1 MRRIFSPVRAA
12 LFVAACAPFAA
23 GQAPVSSPDEARAV
37 AVQLAQAGNTPAAI
51 LLLQEELA
59 KHPADTA
66 TRLQLA
72 RQLALSKRYAEA
84 NENYSAV
91 LAREPQN
98 LAAQV
103 GLAKV
108 ASWQGDLDRG
118 LALYDDVL
126 TRSPHLYDAR
136 VGKGFTLAWM
146 GRHDEALAILRAA
159 AKVHPE
165 DQEVAAEVAR
175 LAKLV
180 RNADPVPLATAPMSR
195 RNSPSHSAPATA
207 WASAPIPTSATANY
221 PRTFAEPIAPAVAL
235 APEPRPWIP
244 LSAFAGVVLAL
255 AGVTFAVRKRIHV
268 SAATTFADV
277 AEAPSQP
284 VCQAESVAAAQAP
297 RAPTPRLPRAL
308 LLETNDDAAEFV
320 SMVLTEHGAQVERCF
335 TLHDVLTH
343 SAPFELIII
352 GEACGAARAEELIG
366 IAERAGTLLVFA
378 CNSSEEAQAIHAAG
392 GQSIRRPFRIMDLIA
407 LLAPVSMGEPP
418 IDAHTW
424 RPAQAEAASCARP
437 FHSPPRPLQ

>member
-12 LFVAACAPFAA
+12 LFVAVCALGAA
-23 GQAPVSSPDEARAV
+23 GQAPVSSPEEARAV
-37 AVQLAQAGNTPAAI
+37 ATQLVQAGNTPAAI
-51 LLLQEELA
+51 LLLQDEVT
-59 KHPADTA
+59 KHPSETA
-66 TRLQLA
+66 TRLLLA

-84 NENYSAV
+84 NENYAAV
-91 LAREPQN
+91 LSREPQN
-98 LAAQV
+98 LAAKV
-103 GLAKV
+103 GIAKV

-118 LALYDDVL
+118 LALYDEVL
-126 TRSPHLYDAR
+126 ARSPHLYDAR

-180 RNADPVPLATAPMSR
+180 RSADPVPAAAAPPVR
-195 RNSPSHSAPATA
+195 RSSPSRSAPATA
-207 WASAPIPTSATANY
+207 SASAPTPTSTTANY
-221 PRTFAEPIAPAVAL
+221 PRTFAEPITPAVAL

-244 LSAFAGVVLAL
+244 LSAFGGVVLAL

-268 SAATTFADV
+268 SAAPTWPEVPEHST
-277 AEAPSQP
+277 QP
-284 VCQAESVAAAQAP
+284 VSQAESVAPAQVAP
-297 RAPTPRLPRAL
+297 APTPRSPRAL
-308 LLETNDDAAEFV
+308 LLETNDDTAEFV
-320 SMVLTEHGAQVERCF
+320 SMVLTQHGAQVERCF
-335 TLHDVLTH
+335 SLHDVLTH

-352 GEACGAARAEELIG
+352 GEACTAARAEELIR
-366 IAERAGTLLVFA
+366 IAERAGTALVFA
-378 CNSSEEAQAIHAAG
+378 CNSSEEAQTIHALG

-407 LLAPVSMGEPP
+407 LLAPVNLTEPP

-424 RPAQAEAASCARP
+424 KPPQAEAASCARP